1 MQTVFR
7 YRNYDVNCTPRQEE
21 SGKFGAQV
29 VVTRVGCH
37 PEKAF
42 MQLPVFDT
50 DAEAVAHAKQFVETW
65 LDRNA

>member
-7 YRNYDVNCTPRQEE
+7 YRNYSVDCTPRNEE
-21 SGKFGAQV
+21 NARFGAQV

-42 MQLPVFDT
+42 RQLPVFDT
-50 DAEAVAHAKQFVETW
+50 GAEAVAHAKQFVETW